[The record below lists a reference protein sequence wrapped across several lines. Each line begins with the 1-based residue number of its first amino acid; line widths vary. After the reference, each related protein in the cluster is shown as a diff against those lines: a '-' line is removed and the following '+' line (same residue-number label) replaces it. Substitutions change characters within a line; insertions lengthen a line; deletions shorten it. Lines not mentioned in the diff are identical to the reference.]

1 MYIIDDGNP
10 IWVTNSDRPRQQ
22 HTTAILAVHIMLSAV
37 YSTIG
42 IAFDIWWR
50 HKNLSISSLPLPL
63 LRTLQMS
70 GRRDYSQVS

>member
-1 MYIIDDGNP
+1 MLSLPPYSTFVFMYIIDDGNP

-42 IAFDIWWR
+42 IAFDI
-50 HKNLSISSLPLPL
+50 
-63 LRTLQMS
+63 
-70 GRRDYSQVS
+70 